1 MRRRIGTDRNARLGL
16 LDGFWER
23 SVVHQARVGVIGV
36 GALGNEILKNLA
48 LLDFRDVLL
57 VDPDVVEKSNLS
69 RSVLFR
75 ARDEGRPKVDAA
87 ADALRDLNP
96 DLRPEPVRAD
106 VVHDIGLGRLRQ
118 LDVIIAGLDSRR
130 VRWWLNRTAHALGVP
145 WVEGATQG
153 GHGHAVAFLPG
164 DVPCYECSFT
174 DQDWRALHQVSSCQQ
189 LALGAAARGR
199 VGTSPT
205 SSSMVS
211 AAQVHLAMDVLH
223 GRDVVSGR
231 SLLFNLTAPDLMV
244 SGRRFNPDCEAHY
257 RYQPIIPVPLS
268 ARTATVGALVEVAAV
283 HVGAPAVI
291 ELRWDL
297 VWAFECA
304 RCGPAP
310 VRRPRGTVVF
320 EELTCPLCGE
330 ERRPQFLQRLTAED
344 HGDELLADVAIP
356 SHDVV
361 EVQGPVGTAWLELA
375 ADRPEIELGPDVV
388 NLSDETVVVVER

>member
-1 MRRRIGTDRNARLGL
+1 MSGVRRRVGADRNARLGL
-16 LDGFWER
+16 LDGFWDR

-75 ARDEGRPKVDAA
+75 ARDEGRPKVEAA
-87 ADALRDLNP
+87 AEALRDLNP
-96 DLRPEPVRAD
+96 DLRPEPLRAD
-106 VVHDIGLGRLRQ
+106 VVHEVGLGRLRE

-153 GHGHAVAFLPG
+153 GHGQAVAFLPG
-164 DVPCYECSFT
+164 DLPCYECSFT
-174 DQDWRALHQVSSCQQ
+174 DQDWRSLHQVSSCRQ
-189 LALGAAARGR
+189 LALGAAPRGR

-223 GRDVVSGR
+223 GRKVVSGR
-231 SLLFNLTAPDLMV
+231 SLLLNLTAPDLMV
-244 SGRRFNPDCEAHY
+244 SGRRFNPGCEAHY
-257 RYQPIIPVPLS
+257 RYEPVIAVPL
-268 ARTATVGALVEVAAV
+268 AAGTVTVGGLIEAAAP
-283 HVGAPAVI
+283 HVGTPAAI

-297 VWAFECA
+297 VWSFVCSG
-304 RCGPAP
+304 CGPTP
-310 VRRPRGTVVF
+310 VRRPRETVVF
-320 EELTCPLCGE
+320 EELACPGCGQ
-330 ERRPQFLQRLTAED
+330 ERTAQFLQRLTAEE
-344 HGDELLADVAIP
+344 HGDELLADVGIP
-356 SHDVV
+356 SHDVL
-361 EVQGPVGTAWLELA
+361 EVQGPAGIVWLELA
-375 ADRPEIELGPDVV
+375 ADRRPTDSVAVLD
-388 NLSDETVVVVER
+388 R